1 MITQILRSK
10 SPSPSLKYLILSNL
24 LSLCYL
30 YRLYNGDVHNN
41 SEVVEKLVSQ
51 LLNQDAQIIVTDVES
66 AYYFFL
72 KSIADKSNLDLLK
85 MYEPQVLQ
93 DIEVIMSSKLD
104 IIEGIMREYDLVH
117 FNEKVVGKKKGG
129 LAKQK
134 LIFYMSYIKSM
145 YQTDTSSIAQ
155 EIVDFRSAY
164 IEGKIVSKREMVMK
178 KKEGEKEPLI

>member
-10 SPSPSLKYLILSNL
+10 PPSPQLKYLILSNL

-41 SEVVEKLVSQ
+41 PEVVEKLVTQ

-85 MYEPQVLQ
+85 VYEPQILQ
-93 DIEVIMSSKLD
+93 DIEVIILSKLD

-117 FNEKVVGKKKGG
+117 FNEKVVGKKKSG

-145 YQTDTSSIAQ
+145 YQIEMKSIT
-155 EIVDFRSAY
+155 
-164 IEGKIVSKREMVMK
+164 
-178 KKEGEKEPLI
+178 

>member
-10 SPSPSLKYLILSNL
+10 PPSPQLKYLILSNL

-30 YRLYNGDVHNN
+30 YRLYNGEVHNN
-41 SEVVEKLVSQ
+41 PEVVEKLVTQ

-85 MYEPQVLQ
+85 VYEPQILQ
-93 DIEVIMSSKLD
+93 DIEVIISNKLD

-117 FNEKVVGKKKGG
+117 FNEKVVGKKKSG

-145 YQTDTSSIAQ
+145 YQTEMKSIA
-155 EIVDFRSAY
+155 
-164 IEGKIVSKREMVMK
+164 
-178 KKEGEKEPLI
+178 

>member
-1 MITQILRSK
+1 MITQILKSK
-10 SPSPSLKYLILSNL
+10 PPSPQLKYLILSNL

-41 SEVVEKLVSQ
+41 PEVVEKLVTQ

-85 MYEPQVLQ
+85 VYEPQILQ
-93 DIEVIMSSKLD
+93 DIEVMISNKLD

-117 FNEKVVGKKKGG
+117 FNEKVVGKKKSG

-145 YQTDTSSIAQ
+145 Y
-155 EIVDFRSAY
+155 
-164 IEGKIVSKREMVMK
+164 
-178 KKEGEKEPLI
+178 